1 MLAIFSTAVI
11 VWHLYVVVRHADLN
25 IQALPLL
32 GENFFVGVLVQEH
45 I

>member
-1 MLAIFSTAVI
+1 MAPLHF
-11 VWHLYVVVRHADLN
+11 VVSHADLN

-32 GENFFVGVLVQEH
+32 KENFFVGVLVQEH